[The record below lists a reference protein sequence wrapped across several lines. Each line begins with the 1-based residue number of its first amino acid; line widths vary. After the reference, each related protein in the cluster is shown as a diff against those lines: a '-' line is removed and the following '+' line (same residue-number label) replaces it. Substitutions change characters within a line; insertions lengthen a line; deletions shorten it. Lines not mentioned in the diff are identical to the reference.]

1 MFVLVFHLLAVTILS
16 QGMSPECQ
24 DEWTKIILSISNPP
38 LSTNYS
44 KMLQFSGGELNSLGN
59 YDSCS
64 ELDGAKYVLFRY
76 SLMPLLAQALCGPKI
91 CTKQDY
97 ENFTI
102 PMLIYPDTS
111 SHLIPINLPNPHIK
125 YYESLSVK
133 ASNSSSSTLSIYFP
147 YEYQKDHYRS
157 YGTWEI
163 IMLTIVIF
171 LSTLALGS
179 SVFDLLG
186 PGHAKD
192 TITGRILLCFSLITN
207 TKKLLT
213 SRGKEKLGKTD
224 SLEVLNAVR
233 VMSIGWVILG
243 HTCIYSST
251 NQPVINYS
259 NALDEIKDSKYI
271 LIYGGLYAVDTFF
284 WLSGFLMTYL
294 FIIEIEKTPRFNAF
308 GFLMVYVHRFLR
320 ITPVYMF
327 VLFFFWAFIKY
338 LGNGPMW
345 VDVENYLN
353 PDCNDYWYSNLIYM
367 NNFIPDGK
375 VNGCL
380 GVSWYLANDMQF
392 FWVSP
397 IILILY
403 IKVHKYI
410 GWISVIS
417 ICLMCIIST
426 GAIAEY
432 YNLKPALLSTANGV
446 NYMFYYYVKPYTRV
460 APYALGMAC
469 GFIVYT
475 MRRFKDKNEVYD
487 RIAYF
492 IGNAQEKKIV
502 RYGTFLFGLCLIN
515 VMIFTQYD
523 ICKYPGK
530 TYKYDHWSD
539 EGNWIYL
546 ALQRFTYGL
555 GLSIMFVPVLLGH
568 FSWIINFMGMY
579 VWSILARLTF
589 VVYLIHL
596 YIMTIAM
603 LSKKTSDQYDLYNN
617 IRDFVFYA
625 VLSFICAIPIVLV
638 VEMPAGNLEKMIFS
652 RTPQK
657 KTSPLIN
664 ESKLG
669 IEFR

>member
-1 MFVLVFHLLAVTILS
+1 MFSLFLHLLVVTISS
-16 QGMSPECQ
+16 QAMSIECQ
-24 DEWTKIILSISNPP
+24 EEWTKIIQSIVDPP

-44 KMLQFSGGELNSLGN
+44 KMLQFSGGELNNLGN

-64 ELDGAKYVLFRY
+64 QLDGAKYVLFRY

-91 CTKQDY
+91 CTKSDY

-102 PMLIYPDTS
+102 PSLSYS
-111 SHLIPINLPNPHIK
+111 IPINSSIPYIE
-125 YYESLSVK
+125 YYTSLTIQ
-133 ASNSSSSTLSIYFP
+133 ASNTSSSLSIYFP

-163 IMLTIVIF
+163 IMLIIVVF
-171 LSTLALGS
+171 LSVLALGS
-179 SVFDLLG
+179 SVFEILG
-186 PGHAKD
+186 SAD
-192 TITGRILLCFSLITN
+192 TKSSLIGRILLCFSLINN

-213 SRGKEKLGKTD
+213 SRGQEKLGKTD

-259 NALDEIKDSKYI
+259 NALDQIKDSKYI

-294 FIIEIEKTPRFNAF
+294 FIIEIEKTSKFSVFA
-308 GFLMVYVHRFLR
+308 FLMIYVHRFLR

-338 LGNGPMW
+338 FGNGPMW
-345 VDVENYLN
+345 VDVEKYLN

-392 FWVSP
+392 FWISP

-403 IKVHKYI
+403 IKVNKYI
-410 GWISVIS
+410 GWLAVII
-417 ICLMCIIST
+417 ICLICIIST
-426 GAIAEY
+426 GSIAEY

-446 NYMFYYYVKPYTRV
+446 NYMYYYYVKPYTRV

-475 MRRFKDKNEVYD
+475 MRRFKEKNEVYD
-487 RIAYF
+487 KIAYF
-492 IGNAQEKKIV
+492 ISKSQENKFV

-530 TYKYDHWSD
+530 NYEYDHWSD

-546 ALQRFTYGL
+546 ALQRFSYGL
-555 GLSIMFVPVLLGH
+555 GLSIMFIPILLGY

-579 VWSILARLTF
+579 VWSVLARLTF

-603 LSKKTSDQYDLYNN
+603 LSKKTSDEFDLYNN

-652 RTPQK
+652 RAPPK
-657 KTSPLIN
+657 EKSDLLIN
-664 ESKLG
+664 KSKIG